1 VGGRVGRP
9 TGVRRDEFD
18 SLLKQVGIHVPEAT
32 VFSLFRRVD
41 IDQDG
46 YIGPDEFRIAFY
58 SLGARK
64 SDADDNPKADAAPGM
79 GGFDPTAL
87 LGPREAFTVRWMIGR
102 GFVCVG

>member
-1 VGGRVGRP
+1 MHGKRP
-9 TGVRRDEFD
+9 VCSVRRDEFD
-18 SLLKQVGIHVPEAT
+18 ALLRQVGIHVPEAT

-64 SDADDNPKADAAPGM
+64 SDKEDDPHADVPRGM
-79 GGFDPTAL
+79 GGFDPISL
-87 LGPREAFTVRWMIGR
+87 LGPREAFEVR
-102 GFVCVG
+102 VEDC